1 MQDKKIRTLTGLV
14 TGKSGSKSVKVR
26 IDYRIRH
33 PQYGKT
39 IRKKTRLA
47 VHDEKSQSNVGDIVE
62 ITECRPRSK
71 TKRWSV
77 LKIVEKASQQ

>member
-33 PQYGKT
+33 PKYGKT
-39 IRKKTRLA
+39 IRKQTRLA
-47 VHDEKSQSNVGDIVE
+47 VHDEKNQSNIGDIVE
-62 ITECRPRSK
+62 ITACRPRSK

-77 LKIVEKASQQ
+77 LKIVEKASQE